1 MQEFFV
7 WFTGASLICAIV
19 LGAHALRAAYSLAP
33 IYVCLGFVSSTMMW
47 LVTVGARIE
56 FYNLTVLWGSTFYA
70 GLLVGVFVLYVFD
83 GTQAARLAI
92 LTTIGVIMATFLLE
106 MSLSW
111 QAARGMAEMLIAWPT
126 PSPRLYL
133 GSALVAVIDLVVM
146 AMLWE
151 SLYRW
156 RGTGSLMPSIFATLL
171 GTLALDSLLFPLLA
185 FGRVP
190 GLEALMQGALA
201 ERLILLLW
209 LSPVIT
215 AYVRWQHKLYGS
227 DLGRGKVLS
236 ILVGSAASE
245 KRLSRAEAEIRERM
259 RVEEQLRQSEE
270 QFRTL
275 VENIPGITFRCRLD
289 ERRTVVY
296 VSESVSEV
304 TGCPP
309 ADFLGESSKTLL
321 DFAHPDDRAMVAQ
334 SVDSAAQTGKA
345 YSCVYRLV
353 RSDGKLRWL
362 EEHGQVKDGGNSN
375 VWLDGVITDI
385 TERLAIENELRR
397 NETALQTVL
406 DNCRAVVF
414 LKDVRGNYLL
424 VNSFFEQALGVDKN
438 RAIGKTDFE
447 LRDQAT
453 AERISNIDRRVMEV
467 GEGVQY
473 EEELVGRD
481 GQTRTYVT
489 NKVPLFDENGGVY
502 GLCGFATDIT
512 ERKASEKLMEENQRR
527 LQLNQRRLQL
537 NQRRLQLAM
546 DAASAGTFVW
556 NFQTSEME
564 WDQRSLEIFGLTPE
578 SFKETYLDWMR
589 HIHPDDQER
598 VQLGLQE
605 SLGDT
610 RWEQE
615 YRVIRPDGQIRVV
628 SAAGYFTLGRDG
640 EPEMLIGLHLDVTEQ
655 RLAQQALHEAKYV
668 AEQANRAKSDFLATM
683 SHEIRTPMNAIIGM
697 THLVQ
702 RTELNPKQ
710 ADYVKKIESSAKSLL
725 GIINDILDFSK
736 IEAGKLQFESVDFE
750 LETVLES
757 LGHMMAVR
765 KAEKENLEILFKV
778 DNDVPRQL
786 NGDPLRLG
794 QVLTNLGANAIK
806 FTQAGEVLVSV
817 RCLQKDGA
825 NVVLEFAVSDTGI
838 GMSMEEQGRLFKPF
852 SQTDSST
859 TRKYGGTGLGL
870 SICKRIVELMEGS
883 IGVESEQGRGSRF
896 FFTVRLGIGS
906 ELPQAPRHLRADL
919 RNLDVLVADDNA
931 TSREILEELLTGF
944 GYTVTLS
951 STGQEA
957 VDEVRSRAEK
967 PFDLVLLDWRMP
979 GLDGIEAAREIKEV
993 AGDQAPVTIL
1003 ITAYGR
1009 DDVLRAAQSAGIISV
1024 LSKPVNESLLFDAI
1038 ANAFGGETETT
1049 TVAPRSGPIQFEGQ
1063 RVLLVEDNEV
1073 NQQVA
1078 RELLEQAHLMVTIAN
1093 HGREAVDMLGRET
1106 FDIVLMDVQM
1116 PVMDGLT
1123 ATRLIRKEKLAQK
1136 TPIVAMTANAMQ
1148 GDRDLCL
1155 DAGMDD
1161 YVAKP
1166 IDPDELMTTLSHY
1179 LQASG
1184 SHGPVLHASGG
1195 DWDFPMIHGLDPKA
1209 GLRRVAHNA
1218 TLYRKLLLQFRREQ
1232 GPAAV
1237 DIRMAL
1243 AEKNLEQAT
1252 RHAHNL
1258 KGVAANL
1265 GAIQVSLQAA
1275 EVEKRLRGQA
1285 VYDLE
1290 GPLGLLERTLERLCQ
1305 ELSVLEVEPAP
1316 AQKDA
1321 KPADRE
1327 ALAAEVT
1334 AIRPLLESD
1343 LEQAMVMADSL
1354 VARYADAE
1362 FGERLRKLQD
1372 ALQSFDTDTAGEL
1385 LDEIGE
1391 RCNA

>member
-7 WFTGASLICAIV
+7 WLTGASLICAIV

-56 FYNLTVLWGSTFYA
+56 FYNLTVLWGSTFFA

-92 LTTIGVIMATFLLE
+92 LTTIGVLMATFLLE
-106 MSLSW
+106 TSLSW
-111 QAARGMAEMLIAWPT
+111 QAAQGMSEMLIAWPK
-126 PSPRLYL
+126 PSLRLYV
-133 GSALVAVIDLVVM
+133 GTALVAVIDLV
-146 AMLWE
+146 AMTMIWE
-151 SLYRW
+151 SLFRW
-156 RGTGSLMPSIFATLL
+156 RGVGSLMPSIFATLL
-171 GTLALDSLLFPLLA
+171 GSFALDSLLFPLFA

-190 GLEALMQGALA
+190 QVAALMQGSLA

-209 LSPVIT
+209 LSPVLT
-215 AYVRWQHKLYGS
+215 TYVRWQQKLNGS

-236 ILVGSAASE
+236 ILTGSAASE
-245 KRLSRAEAEIRERM
+245 QRLTRAEAEIRERM
-259 RVEEQLRQSEE
+259 RVEEQLRQNEE

-289 ERRTVVY
+289 QRRTVVY
-296 VSESVSEV
+296 VSESVTGV

-309 ADFLGESSKTLL
+309 GEFLGEDARTLA
-321 DFAHPDDRAMVAQ
+321 DFIHPDDRDMVGKR
-334 SVDSAAQTGKA
+334 VDKAAETHEA

-353 RSDGKLRWL
+353 RPDGALRWL
-362 EEHGQVKDGGNSN
+362 EEHGQVINDGNSN
-375 VWLDGVITDI
+375 LWLDGVITDI

-414 LKDVRGNYLL
+414 LKDVRGRYLL
-424 VNSFFEQALGVDKN
+424 VNSFFDQALGVDKN
-438 RAIGKTDFE
+438 HAIGKTDFE
-447 LRDQAT
+447 LRDPAT
-453 AERISNIDRRVMEV
+453 AERISNIDGRVMEV
-467 GEGVQY
+467 GEGAQY
-473 EEELVGRD
+473 EEELTGSD
-481 GQTRTYVT
+481 GEVRTYVT

-502 GLCGFATDIT
+502 GLCGFSTDIT
-512 ERKASEKLMEENQRR
+512 DRKRSEKLSEENQRR
-527 LQLNQRRLQL
+527 LQLNQRRLQM

-556 NFQTSEME
+556 NFGTSEME
-564 WDQRSLEIFGLTPE
+564 WDQRSLEIFGLTSE

-589 HIHPDDQER
+589 HVHPDDQER
-598 VQLGLQE
+598 LQQGLQE
-605 SLGDT
+605 SLGNT

-615 YRVIRPDGQIRVV
+615 YRVIRPDGEVRVV
-628 SAAGYFTLGRDG
+628 SAAGYFTLDRDG

-655 RLAQQALHEAKYV
+655 RLAQQALHEAKYS

-702 RTELNPKQ
+702 RTDLNPKQ
-710 ADYVKKIESSAKSLL
+710 SDYVKKIEGSAKSLL

-736 IEAGKLQFESVDFE
+736 IEAGKLQFECVDFN
-750 LETVLES
+750 LDTVLEN

-765 KAEKENLEILFKV
+765 KAEKENLEVLFKV

-806 FTQAGEVLVSV
+806 FTEAGEVLVTV
-817 RCLQKDGA
+817 RCLEQGPGHA
-825 NVVLEFAVSDTGI
+825 LLEFAVCDTGI
-838 GMSMEEQGRLFKPF
+838 GMSMEEQARLFKPF

-870 SICKRIVELMEGS
+870 SICKRMVELMEGS
-883 IGVESEQGRGSRF
+883 IGVESVQGQGSRF
-896 FFTVRLGIGS
+896 FFSVRLGIGS
-906 ELPQAPRHLRADL
+906 ELPQAPRHLSADL

-957 VDEVRSRAEK
+957 VDEVRSREEK

-979 GLDGIEAAREIKEV
+979 GLDGIETAREIKEI
-993 AGDQAPVTIL
+993 AGEKAPVTIL

-1009 DDVLRAAQSAGIISV
+1009 DDVMRAAQSAGIVSV

-1038 ANAFGGETETT
+1038 ANAFGTESPSAAVVPQRT
-1049 TVAPRSGPIQFEGQ
+1049 GPVLFDGQ

-1078 RELLEQAHLMVTIAN
+1078 RELLEQAHLVVTIAN
-1093 HGREAVDMLGRET
+1093 HGREAVDLLSSQS

-1166 IDPDELMTTLSHY
+1166 IEPDELMTTLGHY
-1179 LQASG
+1179 LQMAG
-1184 SHGPVLHASGG
+1184 SPGPTPHATGG
-1195 DWDFPMIHGLDPKA
+1195 EWDFPMIHGLDPKA
-1209 GLRRVAHNA
+1209 GLRRVANNA
-1218 TLYRKLLLQFRREQ
+1218 VLYRKLLLQFRREP
-1232 GPAAV
+1232 GGSAV
-1237 DIRMAL
+1237 DIRLAL
-1243 AEKNLEQAT
+1243 AEDNLEFAT
-1252 RHAHNL
+1252 RIAHNL

-1275 EVEKRLRGQA
+1275 EVEKRLRGKA

-1290 GPLGLLERTLERLCQ
+1290 GPLGLLERTLERLCL
-1305 ELSVLEVEPAP
+1305 ELSILEVEQAP
-1316 AQKDA
+1316 AKNDA
-1321 KPADRE
+1321 EPIDRQ

-1334 AIRPLLESD
+1334 AMRPLLESD
-1343 LEQAMVMADSL
+1343 LEQAMVMADAL
-1354 VARYADAE
+1354 VARYTDAE

-1372 ALQSFDTDTAGEL
+1372 ALQSFDTDAAGEL

-1391 RCNA
+1391 RV